1 MRKFKTGMLFGL
13 VLVMV
18 CACLS
23 VNSLI
28 FPRIAQAAGETVT
41 IYITGSTQPPGF
53 LPALLTIHVYDT
65 VIFIN
70 QTSPASSFSIVA
82 DDGAFSSPAIA
93 LGKQW
98 ILTFNTPGE
107 HEYHTSTHS
116 SRMVGVIIV
125 VPNSVSLLPTPAPG
139 IEATVVALVKAG
151 KMPPDT
157 LIVAT
162 PTPVPT
168 QTQAALATSL
178 FGGRLLPILFIAGAI
193 IALLGLATGSLY
205 LFRLLR
211 RRLQKRD
218 ENNKDNDEEDEEE
231 DDDDDD

>member
-1 MRKFKTGMLFGL
+1 MRKFKTGVFFGL
-13 VLVMV
+13 VLVIV

-23 VNSLI
+23 VNSLV
-28 FPRIAQAAGETVT
+28 FPRMAQAAGETVT
-41 IYITGSTQPPGF
+41 IHITGSTQPPGF

-70 QTSPASSFSIVA
+70 QTSPTGSFSIVA

-93 LGKQW
+93 PGKQW
-98 ILTFNTPGE
+98 IVTFNTPGE
-107 HEYHTSTHS
+107 HEYHISTHS

-125 VPNSVSLLPTPAPG
+125 VPNAVSLLPTPAPG

-151 KMPPDT
+151 KTPPDT

-168 QTQAALATSL
+168 QTQAALATSP
-178 FGGRLLPILFIAGAI
+178 FGGKLLPILLIAGVI
-193 IALLGLATGSLY
+193 IALLGLAAGNLY
-205 LFRLLR
+205 LFRFVR
-211 RRLQKRD
+211 RRLRKRG
-218 ENNKDNDEEDEEE
+218 ENNEHNDNEE